1 MAGSGYTTVGA
12 NKQLCPSEVPK
23 ADQTKTTSKKIRKHT
38 KEEVISED
46 KKRDSRNAERRK
58 IIKKQ
63 TSKRRDSLFDSIL
76 IAKAI
81 IEGQAKNKKYEKKA
95 SERRR
100 VIKECT
106 CASKTSSGEK
116 KRRVTFSEE
125 LQTGCS
131 VIKPNSDLTKSLERS
146 KKKCRKIK
154 TECSLKRRPSLAE
167 EIEVAKE
174 VIVDSEKKGEIPPV
188 IVKEVSDQTLT
199 SRFSI
204 VR

>member
-1 MAGSGYTTVGA
+1 MAGSGFTTVRA
-12 NKQLCPSEVPK
+12 NKQLCPNEVPK

-63 TSKRRDSLFDSIL
+63 TSKRRDSLIDSIL

-106 CASKTSSGEK
+106 CASKTSGEK
-116 KRRVTFSEE
+116 KRRVSFSEE

-131 VIKPNSDLTKSLERS
+131 VITPNSDLTKSLERS

-199 SRFSI
+199 SRFTI